1 MADGKDGKYLTRIL
15 SMKGYRH
22 TGGNP
27 EDKMRRV
34 LATNALLA
42 AVKDV
47 CADWIKVPGIQ
58 AIANKKMRALLEA
71 WGTAKD
77 FKLNPAGVEKGALL
91 VKLPTLPMTDGK
103 NGGGKAV
110 TAASTTAE
118 VLDDPRISDWLADWF
133 YDGEDKDWQEAVR
146 QVFGKCKG
154 DGDDGGG
161 SSKRIAMAVGA
172 AVRASEQVTHK
183 DRVAAE
189 EGRHVDED
197 SFSSQVD
204 ANRVA
209 IEGVKKDSRFA
220 KVPYGELQYEAL
232 IKSCPYMRLVATTIL
247 NKRQAGE
254 LEIFVKKVLDNM
266 RARVRTALV
275 DMLGRSEGVDDLV
288 TDLLNFKSREKAKKG
303 GMFVV
308 DLAHRLLGRRTFGNE
323 QRYPRPGSFADMK
336 DLIGKVFGIC
346 RIAHP
351 DVFTHR
357 FAKAFFDQMWEIE
370 SKSKLSLEV
379 ATQAFYEKTYGG
391 IMYAWGDWLH
401 DYRTD
406 TTRSA
411 IMPTES
417 ALMACLGGDG
427 TPVDPTLPRKW
438 QLVQGEL
445 QSMYTEMKKGD
456 PTAVGCFNPVPGF
469 RA

>member
-1 MADGKDGKYLTRIL
+1 
-15 SMKGYRH
+15 
-22 TGGNP
+22 
-27 EDKMRRV
+27 
-34 LATNALLA
+34 
-42 AVKDV
+42 
-47 CADWIKVPGIQ
+47 
-58 AIANKKMRALLEA
+58 
-71 WGTAKD
+71 
-77 FKLNPAGVEKGALL
+77 
-91 VKLPTLPMTDGK
+91 
-103 NGGGKAV
+103 
-110 TAASTTAE
+110 
-118 VLDDPRISDWLADWF
+118 
-133 YDGEDKDWQEAVR
+133 
-146 QVFGKCKG
+146 
-154 DGDDGGG
+154 
-161 SSKRIAMAVGA
+161 
-172 AVRASEQVTHK
+172 
-183 DRVAAE
+183 
-189 EGRHVDED
+189 
-197 SFSSQVD
+197 
-204 ANRVA
+204 
-209 IEGVKKDSRFA
+209 
-220 KVPYGELQYEAL
+220 
-232 IKSCPYMRLVATTIL
+232 MRLVATTML

-266 RARVRTALV
+266 RARVRTTLV

-427 TPVDPTLPRKW
+427 TQVDPTLPRKW